1 MSFYQRLA
9 KLESE
14 LNPPPDRM
22 RDPEYLYGLYLDA
35 LQRRLF
41 PFPKSQTYDAEAT
54 ARFWV
59 NEGLSLTCG
68 QFITPDGSRRTSQEL
83 NASESGR
90 KHL

>member
-22 RDPEYLYGLYLDA
+22 RDPEYIFNLYLDA
-35 LQRRLF
+35 LKNRLF
-41 PFPKSQTYDAEAT
+41 PFPPPGSYDAQAT
-54 ARFWV
+54 ARLWV